1 MKDILN
7 TLAIWDTK
15 CFYMWTNDKL
25 KTDSG
30 NSQRVDLG
38 IWGIFFFFFFLSI
51 SNNGMW
57 IVWKFRFALT
67 IMY

>member
-15 CFYMWTNDKL
+15 CFYKWASDKL

-30 NSQRVDLG
+30 DSQKVDLG
-38 IWGIFFFFFFLSI
+38 IMGNFFFLSI
-51 SNNGMW
+51 SKNGMW
-57 IVWKFRFALT
+57 AVWKFRFALT
-67 IMY
+67 VMY